1 MEDFQLVMT
10 KEFDLTQI
18 ESVAR
23 SLKDVFS
30 IEDSHKVVWFHGDL
44 GLGKTTVIREILYQA
59 GLPRSVKVLSPTFTY
74 ASEYSIGSRRFI
86 HVDLYRLDRV
96 DEVSW
101 DSLLDVSTVDVIFI
115 EWPERFSTEDVCAPG
130 FKVYLDSLENE
141 RRLIKVYK
149 RGQF

>member
-18 ESVAR
+18 ESVAK
-23 SLKDVFS
+23 SLQDVFS

-44 GLGKTTVIREILYQA
+44 GLGKTTVIRELLYQE

-101 DSLLDVSTVDVIFI
+101 DSLLDASTGDVIFI
-115 EWPERFSTEDVCAPG
+115 EWPERFLSEQVCSPD
-130 FKVYLDSLENE
+130 FKVYLEFLENE
-141 RRLIKVYK
+141 RRVLKVFK
-149 RGQF
+149 AS